1 MINLTD
7 PAKVQINEYF
17 QGKEPTPI
25 RIFLNS
31 GGWGG
36 PSLAMALDEPKD
48 NDDTFDVKG
57 LKFVVDKEFM
67 QKAEN
72 IKIDFTGMGF
82 HLDSNIDMGESSG
95 CGSCGSGGT
104 CGD

>member
-1 MINLTD
+1 
-7 PAKVQINEYF
+7 
-17 QGKEPTPI
+17 
-25 RIFLNS
+25 
-31 GGWGG
+31 
-36 PSLAMALDEPKD
+36 MALDEPKD

-67 QKAEN
+67 QKAET

-82 HLDSNIDMGESSG
+82 HLDSNMDMGQSSG
-95 CGSCGSGGT
+95 CGSCGSGGS

>member
-1 MINLTD
+1 
-7 PAKVQINEYF
+7 
-17 QGKEPTPI
+17 
-25 RIFLNS
+25 
-31 GGWGG
+31 
-36 PSLAMALDEPKD
+36 MALDEPKD
-48 NDDTFDVKG
+48 TDDSFDVKG

-82 HLDSNIDMGESSG
+82 HLDSNMVIEESGS
-95 CGSCGSGGT
+95 CGSCGSGGS